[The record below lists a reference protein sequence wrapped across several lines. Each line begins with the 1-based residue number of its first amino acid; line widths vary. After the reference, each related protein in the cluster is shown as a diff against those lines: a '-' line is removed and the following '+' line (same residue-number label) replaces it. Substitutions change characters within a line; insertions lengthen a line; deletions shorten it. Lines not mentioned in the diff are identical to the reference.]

1 MKLDSDLYAYP
12 WVSTQENNCNSYLIG
27 GEMPVLIDPGHQ
39 HLVKNLITQ
48 MEKDKNKLEDIRL
61 IIATHVHPDHFEAS
75 QTFARAGVLMALHQ
89 EEEKFMQE
97 VGSDFY
103 HAFGME
109 MPVIKVDF
117 FLQEGELKLGAKTL
131 QVLHTPGHSPGS
143 ISLYWPEKKALF
155 TGDAV
160 FSMGVGRTDFPGG
173 DGNLLRESIER
184 LARLDAEWLL
194 SGHGEV
200 IKGKKNIQRNFGYI
214 RTNFFDYL

>member
-12 WVSTQENNCNSYLIG
+12 WMSTQENNCNSYWIG
-27 GEMPVLIDPGHQ
+27 GEIPVLIDPGHQ
-39 HLVKNLITQ
+39 HLVKSLLTQ
-48 MEKDKNKLEDIRL
+48 MEKDKNRLEDIRL

-75 QTFARAGVLMALHQ
+75 QTFARAGVLMALHP

-97 VGSDFY
+97 VGGEFY
-103 HAFGME
+103 RAFGME
-109 MPVIKVDF
+109 MPEIKVDF
-117 FLQEGELKLGAKTL
+117 LLREGELKLGAKTL

-143 ISLYWPEKKALF
+143 ISLYWPEKKVLF
-155 TGDAV
+155 TGDTV
-160 FSMGVGRTDFPGG
+160 FPMGVGRTDFPGG

-194 SGHGEV
+194 PGHGEV

-214 RTNFFDYL
+214 QTNFFDYL

>member
-12 WVSTQENNCNSYLIG
+12 WVSMQENNCNSYLIG
-27 GEMPVLIDPGHQ
+27 GGMPVLIDPGHQ

-103 HAFGME
+103 RAFAWRC
-109 MPVIKVDF
+109 PRSRWTFSCRK
-117 FLQEGELKLGAKTL
+117 
-131 QVLHTPGHSPGS
+131 GS
-143 ISLYWPEKKALF
+143 
-155 TGDAV
+155 
-160 FSMGVGRTDFPGG
+160 
-173 DGNLLRESIER
+173 
-184 LARLDAEWLL
+184 
-194 SGHGEV
+194 
-200 IKGKKNIQRNFGYI
+200 
-214 RTNFFDYL
+214 